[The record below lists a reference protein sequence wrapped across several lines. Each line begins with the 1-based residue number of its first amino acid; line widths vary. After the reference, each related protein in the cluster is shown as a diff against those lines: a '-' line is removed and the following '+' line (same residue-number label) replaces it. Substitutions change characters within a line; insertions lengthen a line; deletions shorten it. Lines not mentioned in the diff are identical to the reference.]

1 MKGEVRRTE
10 QNIEKYGWGVPGRQG
25 EREDSLGTGST
36 MPIIQGMG
44 TKGMGA
50 GMGKGANV
58 PLVTLLTLL
67 IRVWILGPLK
77 AYSPP
82 A

>member
-25 EREDSLGTGST
+25 KREDSLGTGST

-44 TKGMGA
+44 TKGMGV
-50 GMGKGANV
+50 GQMRKDTNV
-58 PLVTLLTLL
+58 PLVTLL
-67 IRVWILGPLK
+67 IRVWILGALK